1 MQYKNLFFSGLLLAL
16 SLPSNVFGHR
26 ISYYEGAPSF
36 ATPGACG
43 TDYIYD
49 YYVALNAPDFD
60 SDRPKSCGKCVKVVY
75 KNKYI
80 VGRISDRC
88 AGCVHGSLDIA
99 PEMFD
104 HFVGR
109 SHREEV
115 GIVDAS
121 WSYVSCDEYGKSG
134 ECSGSDC
141 GESEH
146 KTTTKATTTTTT
158 TASATESAT
167 TETESATTK
176 TQAAETPAHKKSKD
190 AKTDE
195 APVEINPAF
204 GSEKSTP
211 KEDKKEGGNAA
222 TYAIPATGAVIG
234 AAGIGLLYL
243 KRDNKYENVSNQIK
257 SITRSI
263 TTRGSS
269 IGRSV
274 TRSLTTRGTS
284 LGRSVTR
291 SLKIK
296 RPAPPTL
303 PTTNVASEMIDATQ
317 PIEITN

>member
-1 MQYKNLFFSGLLLAL
+1 MQYKNLFLSGLLLAL

-43 TDYIYD
+43 TDHIYD
-49 YYVALNAPDFD
+49 YYVALNAPEFD

-99 PEMFD
+99 PKMFD

-115 GIVDAS
+115 GIVDAT

-134 ECSGSDC
+134 ECSGSGC

-146 KTTTKATTTTTT
+146 KTTTKTTTTTT
-158 TASATESAT
+158 TTTVAESTT
-167 TETESATTK
+167 TETKSST
-176 TQAAETPAHKKSKD
+176 ETHIVGTPVSKKSKD
-190 AKTDE
+190 EKTAE
-195 APVEINPAF
+195 APVEINPVF
-204 GSEKSTP
+204 SSEKSAP
-211 KEDKKEGGNAA
+211 KEEKKEGGNAA

-243 KRDNKYENVSNQIK
+243 KRENKYDNISSQIK
-257 SITRSI
+257 NITRSI
-263 TTRGSS
+263 TTRGTSL
-269 IGRSV
+269 GRSV

-303 PTTNVASEMIDATQ
+303 PTTNVASEMVDATQ
-317 PIEITN
+317 PIEIIN